1 MIRRPDGLWGDMRP
15 YLFLIPLFPLL
26 GFLFNLTIGVRV
38 LGRGAREHAHDDHGH
53 GAHPSP
59 IVGLV
64 AAGTVFLSFLV
75 AVWAVV
81 RAQGAPDHAI
91 VETLWTWLPGG
102 AAETALHGVPAAT
115 PFTVEWA
122 DLRAP

>member
-1 MIRRPDGLWGDMRP
+1 MRP

-38 LGRGAREHAHDDHGH
+38 LGRRGEGRAHDDHGGH
-53 GAHPSP
+53 GARPSP

-81 RAQGAPDHAI
+81 QAHGAPGHAI

-102 AAETALHGVPAAT
+102 ATETAVQGASGVT
-115 PFTVEWA
+115 PFTVEWS
-122 DLRAP
+122 